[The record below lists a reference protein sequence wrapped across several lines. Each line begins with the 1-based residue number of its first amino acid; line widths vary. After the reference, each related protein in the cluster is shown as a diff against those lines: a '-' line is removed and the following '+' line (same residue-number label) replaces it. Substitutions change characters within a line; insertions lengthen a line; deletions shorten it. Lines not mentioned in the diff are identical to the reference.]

1 MVMSIFFIHTV
12 AIYDYNVAL
21 EVAFAIVNHLN
32 NNALGPKFVATGA
45 IWQCL
50 NQKKSVAN
58 FVAIKEQT
66 KAMI

>member
-21 EVAFAIVNHLN
+21 EVAFAIINHLN
-32 NNALGPKFVATGA
+32 NNALGLKFVATGA

-50 NQKKSVAN
+50 NQKKVLQ
-58 FVAIKEQT
+58 ILLQ
-66 KAMI
+66 